1 MYLYEK
7 YLEDIDALSDDRI
20 AELRAYHEETISL
33 VKYYQTITVK
43 PLSSG
48 MGI

>member
-33 VKYYQTITVK
+33 VKFCHPVVPGK
-43 PLSSG
+43 PTTLVVR
-48 MGI
+48 